1 MSLSSGA
8 SGYGY
13 IHWVH
18 VFQDDFQAHFSGSPL
33 VPSGFKIFHR
43 PFGEM
48 EEALQGEEVDGVLMD
63 LGVSNN
69 QAGTSR
75 GLDPEAGSRWSM
87 EMD

>member
-1 MSLSSGA
+1 MFDLSVLSFGA
-8 SGYGY
+8 LGY
-13 IHWVH
+13 WLH
-18 VFQDDFQAHFSGSPL
+18 VFADASQPNSRPLL

-69 QAGTSR
+69 QAGLVPD
-75 GLDPEAGSRWSM
+75 GDVWRWT
-87 EMD
+87 EIHPT

>member
-1 MSLSSGA
+1 M
-8 SGYGY
+8 
-13 IHWVH
+13 
-18 VFQDDFQAHFSGSPL
+18 PL